1 MSETTSENLS
11 EVLFKPKLN
20 IIETSTISNS
30 SKDFDNILWGRKG
43 RDWYRL
49 LHYEYWS
56 WLGLDL
62 IEIKAALAN
71 MASST
76 SPRTREQCL
85 DTVCNYGHGNWIFEF
100 SQLGDKYSKIAKS
113 LEEKF
118 LSDDSSLENQ
128 EVKND
133 IFKNYRKAYL
143 YYCLASYPHLKG
155 DELAD
160 YALTQHYNFYR
171 KAAKYANGFFFEE
184 SFSVDSKSSNKATM
198 FIHTPD
204 KSKPCPCV
212 IICSN
217 YMNLASEYL
226 RYYNEYLYPLGIAM
240 IAIDLPGVGLSRKFS
255 VSSENLG
262 VIHDAALEHIF
273 AKVPYIDRSN
283 IGLLA
288 QRMGANCAVHTF
300 INNPDKIKTMF
311 LVGPTVDDYYV
322 NKERLTNTPVMYRA
336 TIANRIGFDAA
347 QWNNVIPQLQVYSL
361 KRQGILRGFI
371 SDKKVKIIGIEN
383 DILSADSDVSLL
395 SRLTSNTKT
404 QKIKV
409 NNVSDTFQ
417 NVVDLSVE
425 WFKENLL

>member
-30 SKDFDNILWGRKG
+30 SKDFDNILWGSKG

-118 LSDDSSLENQ
+118 LSDDSSLDNQ

-184 SFSVDSKSSNKATM
+184 SFWFASLTSSKSS
-198 FIHTPD
+198 
-204 KSKPCPCV
+204 
-212 IICSN
+212 
-217 YMNLASEYL
+217 
-226 RYYNEYLYPLGIAM
+226 
-240 IAIDLPGVGLSRKFS
+240 
-255 VSSENLG
+255 
-262 VIHDAALEHIF
+262 
-273 AKVPYIDRSN
+273 
-283 IGLLA
+283 
-288 QRMGANCAVHTF
+288 
-300 INNPDKIKTMF
+300 
-311 LVGPTVDDYYV
+311 
-322 NKERLTNTPVMYRA
+322 
-336 TIANRIGFDAA
+336 
-347 QWNNVIPQLQVYSL
+347 L
-361 KRQGILRGFI
+361 K
-371 SDKKVKIIGIEN
+371 N
-383 DILSADSDVSLL
+383 
-395 SRLTSNTKT
+395 
-404 QKIKV
+404 
-409 NNVSDTFQ
+409 
-417 NVVDLSVE
+417 
-425 WFKENLL
+425 

>member
-128 EVKND
+128 EVKKEK
-133 IFKNYRKAYL
+133 I
-143 YYCLASYPHLKG
+143 
-155 DELAD
+155 
-160 YALTQHYNFYR
+160 
-171 KAAKYANGFFFEE
+171 
-184 SFSVDSKSSNKATM
+184 DSKQSFTEPPARYTE
-198 FIHTPD
+198 
-204 KSKPCPCV
+204 SKL
-212 IICSN
+212 IKE
-217 YMNLASEYL
+217 MET
-226 RYYNEYLYPLGIAM
+226 LGIGRPSTYA
-240 IAIDLPGVGLSRKFS
+240 
-255 VSSENLG
+255 
-262 VIHDAALEHIF
+262 
-273 AKVPYIDRSN
+273 
-283 IGLLA
+283 
-288 QRMGANCAVHTF
+288 T
-300 INNPDKIKTMF
+300 
-311 LVGPTVDDYYV
+311 TV
-322 NKERLTNTPVMYRA
+322 
-336 TIANRIGFDAA
+336 
-347 QWNNVIPQLQVYSL
+347 
-361 KRQGILRGFI
+361 GIL
-371 SDKKVKIIGIEN
+371 SE
-383 DILSADSDVSLL
+383 
-395 SRLTSNTKT
+395 
-404 QKIKV
+404 
-409 NNVSDTFQ
+409 
-417 NVVDLSVE
+417 
-425 WFKENLL
+425 